1 MSTIS
6 LEAPAAPGTLMNNLI
21 DEGTFEQMARAASDK
36 VDKVLE
42 ATTAPVAEAP
52 AKVKAGRKDSADNS
66 KATPA
71 EKKKAAPVK
80 KEKAAPVKK
89 EKAAPI
95 KKENVQQTGEEATD
109 EEATGEEVKAT
120 PVEKTKAAPAKKTKA
135 VPAKKTKAAPVK
147 KENVQQTG
155 EEATSEEASSAEEPT
170 TPKATAPKKKA
181 PKKKTVTPGA
191 DKDVEVA
198 APATNG
204 IAKSAVKKR
213 AAAKVADGETPT
225 KKAKATP
232 KLKAGA
238 VKLPESWSEFSEED
252 KLIVN
257 MRKSGKPW
265 PEIEAAWAVLTGRKP
280 GTDTTRKRF
289 AKLEP
294 VAQDF
299 KNEDLQLICEAKK
312 VIDLE
317 VEASIKKIKA
327 EGWVKIANQVKEA
340 GGGDYKGTAVERKF
354 AQMKKNGELDDH
366 GNYIAPEVEQME
378 NMNVDDETEAND
390 SDLTEPED
398 SADAM
403 ED

>member
-1 MSTIS
+1 MSNIN
-6 LEAPAAPGTLMNNLI
+6 LETPTAPGTLMSDLI
-21 DEGTFEQMARAASDK
+21 DESASEQMAPAASDK
-36 VDKVLE
+36 VPE
-42 ATTAPVAEAP
+42 ATTAHVAEAT
-52 AKVKAGRKDSADNS
+52 AKVKAERKGSADKS

-80 KEKAAPVKK
+80 KSKAAPVKK
-89 EKAAPI
+89 ENANGGPAKKTKATPAKKTKAAPA
-95 KKENVQQTGEEATD
+95 KTENVQQTGEES
-109 EEATGEEVKAT
+109 
-120 PVEKTKAAPAKKTKA
+120 
-135 VPAKKTKAAPVK
+135 
-147 KENVQQTG
+147 TG
-155 EEATSEEASSAEEPT
+155 EEATSAEEPT

-181 PKKKTVTPGA
+181 PKKKPVTPGA
-191 DKDVEVA
+191 DKDVEMA

-204 IAKSAVKKR
+204 ITKSAVKKR

-232 KLKAGA
+232 KLKAGG
-238 VKLPESWSEFSEED
+238 VKFPESWAEFSEED

-257 MRKSGKPW
+257 MRKSGKSW
-265 PEIEAAWAVLTGRKP
+265 TEIEAAWTVLTGRKP

-299 KNEDLQLICEAKK
+299 KNEDLPLICKVKK

-317 VEASIKKIKA
+317 IEASIKKITV
-327 EGWVKIANQVKEA
+327 EGWVKIASQVKQA

-354 AQMKKNGELDDH
+354 AHMKKTGVVDDD
-366 GNYIAPEVEQME
+366 GNYIRPEVEQME
-378 NMNVDDETEAND
+378 NMNVDDDATESND
-390 SDLTEPED
+390 SDLTDPED

-403 ED
+403 EN

>member
-1 MSTIS
+1 MSNIN
-6 LEAPAAPGTLMNNLI
+6 LETPTAPGTLMSDLI
-21 DEGTFEQMARAASDK
+21 DESASEQMAPAASDK
-36 VDKVLE
+36 VPE
-42 ATTAPVAEAP
+42 ATTAHVAEAT
-52 AKVKAGRKDSADNS
+52 AKVKAERKGSADKS

-80 KEKAAPVKK
+80 KS
-89 EKAAPI
+89 
-95 KKENVQQTGEEATD
+95 
-109 EEATGEEVKAT
+109 
-120 PVEKTKAAPAKKTKA
+120 
-135 VPAKKTKAAPVK
+135 KAAPVK
-147 KENVQQTG
+147 KENVQQTDEEATGEEAKATPVEKAKAAPAKKTKATPAKKTKAAPAKTENVQQTGEESTG
-155 EEATSEEASSAEEPT
+155 EEATSAEEPT

-181 PKKKTVTPGA
+181 PKKKPVTPGA
-191 DKDVEVA
+191 DKDVEMA

-204 IAKSAVKKR
+204 ITKSAVKKR

-232 KLKAGA
+232 KLKAGG
-238 VKLPESWSEFSEED
+238 VKFPESWAEFSEED

-257 MRKSGKPW
+257 MRKSGKSW
-265 PEIEAAWAVLTGRKP
+265 TEIEAAWTVLTGRKP

-299 KNEDLQLICEAKK
+299 KNEDLPLICKVKK

-317 VEASIKKIKA
+317 IEASIKKITV
-327 EGWVKIANQVKEA
+327 EGWVKIASQVKQA

-354 AQMKKNGELDDH
+354 AHMKKTGVVDDD
-366 GNYIAPEVEQME
+366 GNYIRPEVEQME
-378 NMNVDDETEAND
+378 NMNVDDDATESND
-390 SDLTEPED
+390 SDLTDPED

-403 ED
+403 EN